1 MAGKK
6 NSTPYLYETPSG
18 YRVIGKQGK
27 NTIDQYFK
35 KNELQKAKL
44 AAKNFSKKLSEALK
58 GFITRQDLASQIGIT
73 DSGLEKAKAANTA
86 LWKSITDKMEVK
98 TVGSREYYKY
108 KGNKAESLKEIKT
121 NSGSSGLGKPRK
133 LYRGEV
139 NAMTKVKDILTKSK
153 TPLTVKEVQN
163 KLPNTPEATVNN
175 AFARLKKTDLKN
187 KIKLITPQ
195 EIADAT
201 AKTKAVKREPF
212 IKIVRDVFVKDPD
225 ATTADVAEAM
235 IGTKKYNSA
244 SLTSKYNYDTAARK
258 NIVKFLEVVGTGSK
272 QKVKGFKD
280 IEPDKLGD
288 ILESIESRI
297 SDFGFESGPKR
308 EVQLAIADAA
318 KGLPP
323 RTGEE
328 LLKSLRSTGSAVDHV
343 IPLASVFRDAP
354 GYTEA
359 GQVIDFDINKK
370 KGNTLDADF
379 GKAFKK
385 VLKGD
390 FSSVENYNKKALDFA
405 SANNVDT
412 PLIRIGNN
420 LNPKDYVANFDNFS
434 EGAKQNIIDLSKEK
448 GFVIQTKTKTLAMLN
463 EGTNQLINST
473 EKLTKP
479 EQLKFCK
486 FLSNGG
492 LPGDCKNAI
501 KQDPEKAAKILSEAP
516 VTSAAMNN
524 VKKDSQK
531 LIRLFRGESFP
542 QRNTAGF
549 KSKAKFFNTTIP
561 EIKKDTLSG
570 QWFSPNQQHSLSYLA
585 KPGRMKYVD
594 VTPAEL
600 ESFNKYKERVNKRPI
615 KYSVK
620 KQQGLPDAPLHGV
633 TDSPH
638 HQLIPRYK
646 LKQMEKAGRLKSKLD
661 LNPFKQRNI
670 GEMLVKP
677 TAGVLEYNVDLGAF
691 VDSRYPTQKVSD
703 LQIKNWAT
711 ENPMPVKAGT
721 EDALKPI
728 KGNLLKTVG
737 KSLAYVG
744 APLPTAL
751 IDSYFVGKQISEDR
765 SAAEIAKDPLNWLG
779 LATMSTLSNISG
791 VTKPGKVNA
800 ALRLG
805 MSPGLIRGV
814 SRFAGIPGL
823 AISTAL
829 TAYDQYNKYKNE
841 EGLIYNLFN
850 DKAKAV

>member
-6 NSTPYLYETPSG
+6 TSTPYLYETPSG

-73 DSGLEKAKAANTA
+73 DSGLEKAKAGNTA

-201 AKTKAVKREPF
+201 AKTKAAKREPF

-235 IGTKKYNSA
+235 VGTKKYNSA

-343 IPLASVFRDAP
+343 IPLASVFKDAP

-359 GQVIDFDINKK
+359 GQVIDFNINKK

-390 FSSVENYNKKALDFA
+390 FSSVDNYNKKALDFA

-479 EQLKFCK
+479 EQIKFCSL
-486 FLSNGG
+486 LSNGG
-492 LPGDCKNAI
+492 LPGDCKQALKAN
-501 KQDPEKAAKILSEAP
+501 PEKAAKILSEAP

-531 LIRLFRGESFP
+531 LIRLYRGEEPARRTELYKSFKGDKPMYDESLKGRFFFDNPADARYYAQRQGSLTGNVKSVDVPENMVNIGRKMADRRRGPNYGSEVILPKKFVGKETVNIP
-542 QRNTAGF
+542 QTAMARAGAIVDKI
-549 KSKAKFFNTTIP
+549 KSGVKYNKDAGTFVNTTTNAP
-561 EIKKDTLSG
+561 DTN
-570 QWFSPNQQHSLSYLA
+570 FNA
-585 KPGRMKYVD
+585 KTYAQD
-594 VTPAEL
+594 
-600 ESFNKYKERVNKRPI
+600 NPI
-615 KYSVK
+615 
-620 KQQGLPDAPLHGV
+620 
-633 TDSPH
+633 
-638 HQLIPRYK
+638 
-646 LKQMEKAGRLKSKLD
+646 E
-661 LNPFKQRNI
+661 
-670 GEMLVKP
+670 
-677 TAGVLEYNVDLGAF
+677 
-691 VDSRYPTQKVSD
+691 
-703 LQIKNWAT
+703 
-711 ENPMPVKAGT
+711 VKAGT

-765 SAAEIAKDPLNWLG
+765 PAAEIAKDPLNWLG
-779 LATMSTLSNISG
+779 LATMSTLSEISG
-791 VTKPGKVNA
+791 VSKPGKMNA

>member
-6 NSTPYLYETPSG
+6 TSTPYLYETPSG

-108 KGNKAESLKEIKT
+108 KGNKTESLKEIKT

-201 AKTKAVKREPF
+201 AKTKAAKREPF

-235 IGTKKYNSA
+235 VGTKKYNSA

-272 QKVKGFKD
+272 QKIKGFKD

-359 GQVIDFDINKK
+359 GQVIDFNINKK

-390 FSSVENYNKKALDFA
+390 FSSVDNYNKKALDFA

-479 EQLKFCK
+479 EQIKFCK

-492 LPGDCKNAI
+492 LPGDCKQAI
-501 KQDPEKAAKILSEAP
+501 KKDPEKAAKILSEAP

-531 LIRLFRGESFP
+531 LIRLFRGEEPARKTELYKPTKTMPGMYSESLKGRFYFDNPADARYYAQRQGSLTGNVKSVDVPENMVNIGRKMSERRSGPRLSNEIILPKKFVGKETVNIP
-542 QRNTAGF
+542 QTAMARAGAIVDKL
-549 KSKAKFFNTTIP
+549 KSGVKYNKDAGTFVNTTTNAP
-561 EIKKDTLSG
+561 DTN
-570 QWFSPNQQHSLSYLA
+570 FNA
-585 KPGRMKYVD
+585 KTYAQD
-594 VTPAEL
+594 
-600 ESFNKYKERVNKRPI
+600 NPI
-615 KYSVK
+615 
-620 KQQGLPDAPLHGV
+620 
-633 TDSPH
+633 
-638 HQLIPRYK
+638 
-646 LKQMEKAGRLKSKLD
+646 E
-661 LNPFKQRNI
+661 
-670 GEMLVKP
+670 
-677 TAGVLEYNVDLGAF
+677 
-691 VDSRYPTQKVSD
+691 
-703 LQIKNWAT
+703 
-711 ENPMPVKAGT
+711 VKAGT

-751 IDSYFVGKQISEDR
+751 IDTYFIGKQIAEDR
-765 SAAEIAKDPLNWLG
+765 PAAEIAKDPLNWLG
-779 LATMSTLSNISG
+779 LATMSTLSEISG
-791 VTKPGKVNA
+791 VSKPGKMNA

>member
-6 NSTPYLYETPSG
+6 TSTPYLYETPSG

-201 AKTKAVKREPF
+201 AKTKAAKREPF

-235 IGTKKYNSA
+235 VGTKKYNSA

-359 GQVIDFDINKK
+359 GQVIDFNINKK

-390 FSSVENYNKKALDFA
+390 FSSVDNYNK
-405 SANNVDT
+405 N
-412 PLIRIGNN
+412 IE
-420 LNPKDYVANFDNFS
+420 YVF
-434 EGAKQNIIDLSKEK
+434 
-448 GFVIQTKTKTLAMLN
+448 
-463 EGTNQLINST
+463 
-473 EKLTKP
+473 
-479 EQLKFCK
+479 
-486 FLSNGG
+486 
-492 LPGDCKNAI
+492 
-501 KQDPEKAAKILSEAP
+501 
-516 VTSAAMNN
+516 
-524 VKKDSQK
+524 
-531 LIRLFRGESFP
+531 
-542 QRNTAGF
+542 
-549 KSKAKFFNTTIP
+549 
-561 EIKKDTLSG
+561 
-570 QWFSPNQQHSLSYLA
+570 Y
-585 KPGRMKYVD
+585 
-594 VTPAEL
+594 
-600 ESFNKYKERVNKRPI
+600 
-615 KYSVK
+615 KYSLYVLVVHCDVK
-620 KQQGLPDAPLHGV
+620 CV
-633 TDSPH
+633 
-638 HQLIPRYK
+638 
-646 LKQMEKAGRLKSKLD
+646 LD
-661 LNPFKQRNI
+661 YYCIFLRSHF
-670 GEMLVKP
+670 
-677 TAGVLEYNVDLGAF
+677 DL
-691 VDSRYPTQKVSD
+691 Y
-703 LQIKNWAT
+703 
-711 ENPMPVKAGT
+711 
-721 EDALKPI
+721 
-728 KGNLLKTVG
+728 
-737 KSLAYVG
+737 
-744 APLPTAL
+744 
-751 IDSYFVGKQISEDR
+751 
-765 SAAEIAKDPLNWLG
+765 
-779 LATMSTLSNISG
+779 
-791 VTKPGKVNA
+791 
-800 ALRLG
+800 
-805 MSPGLIRGV
+805 
-814 SRFAGIPGL
+814 
-823 AISTAL
+823 
-829 TAYDQYNKYKNE
+829 
-841 EGLIYNLFN
+841 
-850 DKAKAV
+850 

>member
-6 NSTPYLYETPSG
+6 TSTPYLYETPSG

-121 NSGSSGLGKPRK
+121 NSGSSGFGKPRK

-139 NAMTKVKDILTKSK
+139 NVMTKVKNILTKSK

-163 KLPNTPEATVNN
+163 KLPNTPEATVTN

-235 IGTKKYNSA
+235 VGSKKYNNA
-244 SLTSKYNYDTAARK
+244 SLTTQYNYDTAARK

-297 SDFGFESGPKR
+297 SDFGFESGPRR
-308 EVQLAIADAA
+308 EIQLAIADAA
-318 KGLPP
+318 KSLPP

-359 GQVIDFDINKK
+359 GQVIDFNINKK

-412 PLIRIGNN
+412 PLIRIGDN
-420 LNPKDYVANFDNFS
+420 LNPKDYVSNFDNFS

-463 EGTNQLINST
+463 EETNQLINST

-479 EQLKFCK
+479 EQIKFCK

-492 LPGDCKNAI
+492 LPGDCKQAI
-501 KQDPEKAAKILSEAP
+501 KKNPEKAAKILSEAP

-531 LIRLFRGESFP
+531 LIRLFETGAVTTANKIPQPPVKSEVENIRVVNEFM
-542 QRNTAGF
+542 QRNPRA
-549 KSKAKFFNTTIP
+549 
-561 EIKKDTLSG
+561 D
-570 QWFSPNQQHSLSYLA
+570 
-585 KPGRMKYVD
+585 
-594 VTPAEL
+594 
-600 ESFNKYKERVNKRPI
+600 I
-615 KYSVK
+615 KYNT
-620 KQQGLPDAPLHGV
+620 DAGTFV
-633 TDSPH
+633 NTKTNTIDNNFNA
-638 HQLIPRYK
+638 K
-646 LKQMEKAGRLKSKLD
+646 DFAEK
-661 LNPFKQRNI
+661 NPV
-670 GEMLVKP
+670 E
-677 TAGVLEYNVDLGAF
+677 
-691 VDSRYPTQKVSD
+691 
-703 LQIKNWAT
+703 
-711 ENPMPVKAGT
+711 VKAGT

>member
-6 NSTPYLYETPSG
+6 TSTPYLYETPSG

-153 TPLTVKEVQN
+153 TPLTIKEVQN

-195 EIADAT
+195 EIADAG
-201 AKTKAVKREPF
+201 AKTKAAKREPF

-235 IGTKKYNSA
+235 VGTKKYNSA

-297 SDFGFESGPKR
+297 SEFGFESGPKR

-359 GQVIDFDINKK
+359 GQVIDFNINKK

-390 FSSVENYNKKALDFA
+390 FSSVDNYNKKALDFA

-479 EQLKFCK
+479 EQIKFCK

-492 LPGDCKNAI
+492 LPGDCKQAI
-501 KQDPEKAAKILSEAP
+501 KKDPEKAAKILSEAP
-516 VTSAAMNN
+516 VTSAAMNS

-531 LIRLFRGESFP
+531 LIRLFRGE
-542 QRNTAGF
+542 GF
-549 KSKAKFFNTTIP
+549 NLRTGPSIKEMAKTFNVS
-561 EIKKDTLSG
+561 EAEAKKKLLSG
-570 QWFSPNQQHSLSYLA
+570 QWFTSDPVAASSYTDKLG
-585 KPGRMKYVD
+585 KTKYVD
-594 VTPAEL
+594 VTPREFL
-600 ESFNKYKERVNKRPI
+600 NFKKYVDRVNKTKSLSGGERFPVNTKDKLSI
-615 KYSVK
+615 V
-620 KQQGLPDAPLHGV
+620 
-633 TDSPH
+633 
-638 HQLIPRYK
+638 PRYK
-646 LKQMEKAGRLKSKLD
+646 LKEFEEANRLKS
-661 LNPFKQRNI
+661 QRNFFKKFNLKT
-670 GEMLVKP
+670 GYAERP
-677 TAGVLEYNVDLGAF
+677 PGVLTYDSVLGGF
-691 VDSRYPTQKVSD
+691 VDSKYPTQKVSD

-751 IDSYFVGKQISEDR
+751 IDTYFIGKQIAEDR
-765 SAAEIAKDPLNWLG
+765 PAAEIAKDPLNWLG
-779 LATMSTLSNISG
+779 LATMSTLSEISG
-791 VTKPGKVNA
+791 VTKPGKMNA

-814 SRFAGIPGL
+814 SRFAGLPGL